1 MINLYGGSFWG
12 TTNLN
17 NPYSLDWVLDAIQFP
32 IFGNDQYPSFHEKA
46 AILSWIINEGHVFND
61 GNKRTS
67 NMCLLLFL
75 RVNGFQLGASN
86 DELVNTSILIATSKT
101 SNYSYKDY
109 VQWLK
114 ERIVNK

>member
-1 MINLYGGSFWG
+1 MISRYGGAYFG
-12 TTNLN
+12 TDNLVN
-17 NPYSLDWVLDAIQFP
+17 SSSINWVLDAIRYP
-32 IFGNDQYPSFHEKA
+32 IFGNDQYPSFHEKG

-75 RVNGFQLGASN
+75 RVNGFQLIASN
-86 DELVNTSILIATSKT
+86 DELVNVSILIATSKI